1 MPFIPN
7 TEEDQRLMLETIGTK
22 SIEDLY
28 SNIPEDVR
36 FRGDLNLPPALSEW
50 EALREITKISNKN
63 ISTDTH
69 SCFIGGG
76 AYDHFIPSGIA
87 SLLGR
92 SEFYTAYTPY
102 QGEVSQGTLQ
112 SMYEFQ
118 SMICELTG
126 MDISNASMYDA
137 GSGLAEAVLMAC
149 TVTRRKKVV
158 IAGKVHPNYLDIV
171 RTYAHGQE
179 IEIIQTDPVGG
190 TANLD
195 KLEEIADEEVA
206 AVIFQN
212 PNFYGNLEEVHEI
225 SRITKA
231 INKTLLVSVVDPIS
245 LGLIVEPSAYDAD
258 IVVGEAQGMGI
269 GLQFG
274 GPYCGIFA
282 TKKSLVRKLPGRLSG
297 ITIDADGKEA
307 FVLTLQTREQ
317 HIRRDKAT
325 SNICT
330 NQGLMALA
338 STIYMALLGKQGIR
352 EVAEQSA
359 QKAHYLAQE
368 ISNLNGYSLRFD
380 KPFFKEFVVNTPK
393 EPGFIIEALYDKGF
407 LAGLDLSRF
416 DDEGLMIAVTEK
428 RSKTEMDELVS
439 VLAAL

>member
-7 TEEDQRLMLETIGTK
+7 TEEDQRLMLDTIGTK

-50 EALREITKISNKN
+50 EALREITRISNKSF
-63 ISTDTH
+63 STDTH

-87 SLLGR
+87 ALLGR

-112 SMYEFQ
+112 SMYEYQ

-137 GSGLAEAVLMAC
+137 GSGLAEAVLMSC
-149 TVTRRKKVV
+149 NITRRNKVV
-158 IAGKVHPNYLDIV
+158 IAGKVHPNYLEIV
-171 RTYAHGQE
+171 RTYAHGQD
-179 IEIIQTDPVGG
+179 IEIIQTDPAEG
-190 TANLD
+190 TANLEL
-195 KLEEIADEEVA
+195 LEEIVDESVA

-212 PNFYGNLEEVHEI
+212 PNFYGNLEDVHEI

-231 INKTLLVSVVDPIS
+231 IDKTLLVSVVDPIS
-245 LGLIVEPSAYDAD
+245 LGLIIEPSAYDAD

-282 TKKSLVRKLPGRLSG
+282 TKKALIRKLPGRLSG
-297 ITIDADGKEA
+297 ITLDADGKEA

-352 EVAEQSA
+352 EVAELST
-359 QKAHYLAQE
+359 QKAHYLAEQ
-368 ISNLNGYSLRFD
+368 IGKLDGYSLRFN
-380 KPFFKEFVVNTPK
+380 KPFFKEFVINTPQK
-393 EPGFIIEALYDKGF
+393 PDDIIDALYDKGF

-428 RSKTEMDELVS
+428 RSKSEMDELVN
-439 VLAAL
+439 VLAAI

>member
-7 TEEDQRLMLETIGTK
+7 TPEDQRLMLETIGTK
-22 SIEDLY
+22 KIEDLY
-28 SNIPEDVR
+28 SNIPEEVR

-50 EALREITKISNKN
+50 EALREITRISNKSY
-63 ISTDTH
+63 STDTH

-126 MDISNASMYDA
+126 MDIANASMYDA

-149 TVTRRKKVV
+149 SVTKRDKVV
-158 IAGKVHPNYLDIV
+158 VVGKVHPNYLEIV
-171 RTYAHGQE
+171 RTYAHGQN
-179 IEIIQTDPVGG
+179 IEIIQTDPLDG
-190 TANLD
+190 TANLEV
-195 KLEEIADEEVA
+195 LEEVIDDTIA

-212 PNFYGNLEEVHEI
+212 PNFYGNLEDVHEI
-225 SRITKA
+225 SRLTRTID
-231 INKTLLVSVVDPIS
+231 KTLLVSVVDPIS
-245 LGLIVEPSAYDAD
+245 LGLIIEPSAYDAD

-282 TKKSLVRKLPGRLSG
+282 TRNALIRKLPGRLSG
-297 ITIDADGKEA
+297 ITIDAEGKEA

-352 EVAEQSA
+352 EAAEQST
-359 QKAHYLAQE
+359 QKAHYLAEQ
-368 ISNLNGYSLRFD
+368 ISRLDGYSLRFD

-393 EPGFIIEALYDKGF
+393 PAGAIIDALLDKGF

-416 DDEGLMIAVTEK
+416 NDEGLMIAVTEK
-428 RSKTEMDELVS
+428 RSKSEMDELVS
-439 VLAAL
+439 ALAGA

>member
-22 SIEDLY
+22 KIEDLY
-28 SNIPEDVR
+28 SNIPGEVR

-50 EALREITKISNKN
+50 EALREITGISNKN
-63 ISTDTH
+63 FSTDTH
-69 SCFIGGG
+69 ACFIGGG
-76 AYDHFIPSGIA
+76 AYDHFIPSGIGA
-87 SLLGR
+87 LMSR

-118 SMICELTG
+118 SMVCELTG
-126 MDISNASMYDA
+126 MDIANASMYDA

-149 TVTRRKKVV
+149 SVTRRNKVI

-171 RTYAHGQE
+171 RTYAHGQK
-179 IEIIQTDPVGG
+179 IEIIQTDPVDG
-190 TANLD
+190 TANLPL
-195 KLEEIADEEVA
+195 LEKMVDETVA

-212 PNFYGNLEEVHEI
+212 PNFYGNLEDVHKI
-225 SRITKA
+225 SGITKA
-231 INKTLLVSVVDPIS
+231 TDKTLLVSVVDPIS
-245 LGLIVEPSAYDAD
+245 LGVIIEPSAYDAD

-282 TKKSLVRKLPGRLSG
+282 TKKSLIRKLPGRLSG

-338 STIYMALLGKQGIR
+338 STIYMALLGKKGIQ
-352 EVAEQSA
+352 EVADQST
-359 QKAHYLAQE
+359 QKAHYLASE
-368 ISNLNGYSLRFD
+368 INKLDGYSLYFN
-380 KPFFKEFVVNTPK
+380 KPFFKEFVVKTPRPPA
-393 EPGFIIEALYDKGF
+393 EIISKLYDKGY
-407 LAGLDLSRF
+407 LAGLDLSHF
-416 DDEGLMIAVTEK
+416 NDEGLMIAVTEK
-428 RSKTEMDELVS
+428 RSKADMDELVS
-439 VLAAL
+439 LLAGF